1 MNDNVLPTILVAL
14 LTLGGLGAFNLR
26 VYGKSIH
33 GDKTLLISGDG
44 KQSARKQPHQQM
56 KSEIRRSL
64 DLESYN
70 IHVSP
75 NNYKKSIPTIIRL
88 YPPTAKPIHMHANIP
103 MRFERNNDLRDET
116 ESSLSPNKPQ
126 RFGKSAQLIKMCA
139 DCPYVRE
146 AIDPVMPQRFGRN
159 SPYWRFLR
167 SLASE
172 RLLNSGLYWAG
183 DFDFTSSSEE
193 EEREDKAFKG

>member
-1 MNDNVLPTILVAL
+1 MLPTMIMLAL

-33 GDKTLLISGDG
+33 GDKTLLISDDS
-44 KQSARKQPHQQM
+44 KQSVRKHPHQQM

-75 NNYKKSIPTIIRL
+75 TTSKKSLATIIRL
-88 YPPTAKPIHMHANIP
+88 YPPTAKPVDLHANMP
-103 MRFERNNDLRDET
+103 MRFGRDNDPRDKT
-116 ESSLSPNKPQ
+116 ELSSSRKKPQ
-126 RFGKSAQLIKMCA
+126 RFGKSAQLIEMCA
-139 DCPYVRE
+139 DCPNVRE
-146 AIDPVMPQRFGRN
+146 AVDPVMPQRFGRN
-159 SPYWRFLR
+159 SPYWSFLR

-172 RLLNSGLYWAG
+172 RLLNTGLHWAG

-193 EEREDKAFKG
+193 DEEEREDKVFKG